1 MAALNSI
8 KGSRCIP
15 LASKEAKKLLS
26 QSGISLVH
34 ENYLKTSENS
44 QLDQLPDFGLRVD
57 PSDNQSQT
65 STVLPVPQREGVGEL
80 YCQSCRI
87 ELGDRE
93 EQLVHYRLDWHRY
106 NLKRRLKGLA
116 PYSQEEFEKISGEC
130 PFFATMKDLNA
141 SSVLLFLVHYY

>member
-1 MAALNSI
+1 MAASI

-26 QSGISLVH
+26 QSGLSLISD
-34 ENYLKTSENS
+34 NCTKASENS
-44 QLDQLPDFGLRVD
+44 QLNLPDVGHRVD
-57 PSDNQSQT
+57 LSDNQSQT
-65 STVLPVPQREGVGEL
+65 SMALPQREVTGEL
-80 YCQSCRI
+80 YCQSCHV

-116 PYSQEEFEKISGEC
+116 PFTQEEFEKMAGDC
-130 PFFATMKDLNA
+130 PMYATVKDLNG
-141 SSVLLFLVHYY
+141 SFIVLFPVHYY